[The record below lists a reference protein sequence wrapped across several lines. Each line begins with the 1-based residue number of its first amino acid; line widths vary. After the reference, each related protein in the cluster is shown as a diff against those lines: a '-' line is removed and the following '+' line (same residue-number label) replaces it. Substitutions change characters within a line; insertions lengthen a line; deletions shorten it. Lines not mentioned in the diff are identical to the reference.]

1 MAAYTST
8 QTGNFDAV
16 ATWGGGGAPTVAAD
30 TFTVAA
36 GHTVTVNVVQTVE
49 LGASAITGILKFLE
63 TANTK
68 LTFGNV
74 TLTVNSGGELRMGN
88 ATTVIG
94 SAYLAELI
102 FNTTSDNANGVT
114 VANGGILNA
123 YGDPAVYG
131 SDPVTTLAANWDSA
145 ATATFTV
152 VGNYTT
158 KWKVG
163 QEITAHK
170 YTYGAWGTD
179 TALFTIAALTLNG
192 ANTDIQV
199 NGGTAPALGTFY
211 TKGRVANVT
220 RNVKLYKLSAATAI
234 GNYNTNR
241 PRILD
246 SNVAA
251 NNNCYMSNVQI
262 TGFYRIDSPFNFHLL
277 NSVVRNGNNAIY
289 TYNATSVGVSG
300 IEVSGFIYSMNYGF
314 YIVQNATISVDVYC
328 CATGFEFFCESIVS
342 GDVYGN
348 NYAFYASCAYT
359 KISGNVY
366 SNNNAANTSD
376 FLIIEKSARLFKNN
390 ILFNNTIKPICYGSI
405 GWDKDGVS
413 APNTTDFSFGSS
425 RTAILRGAKLP
436 SAGLVFSNR
445 NSSGF
450 YYIRGYLQS
459 ENHGQVNGAQYRYEA
474 YGDVIK
480 NTATLRTGG
489 ADNSIE
495 VIPLSNCNSK
505 RYISVIDWGKEWVE
519 FAVPASAQIRTV
531 YIKGE
536 AWTVWPTASELW
548 FEAEYISNATTL
560 ETTTIKSTA
569 VLADNTTWVAFTVNF
584 TPVAVGIVRYRI
596 YLGKYQASAKAYVDN
611 KLYTA

>member
-8 QTGNFDAV
+8 QSGNFNDV

-49 LGASAITGILKFLE
+49 LGISAITGILKFLE

-88 ATTVIG
+88 STTVIG

-102 FNTTSDNANGVT
+102 FNTTGDNANGIT

-123 YGDPAVYG
+123 YGDPAAYG

-145 ATATFTV
+145 ATDTFTV

-158 KWKVG
+158 KWLVG

-170 YTYGAWGTD
+170 YNYGAWGTD
-179 TALFTIAALTLNG
+179 TARFTIAALTLNG
-192 ANTDIQV
+192 ANTNIQV
-199 NGGTAPALGTFY
+199 SGGIPSLGTFY

-220 RNVKLYKLSAATAI
+220 RNVKLYKLSASTAI

-241 PRILD
+241 PRLLN
-246 SNVAA
+246 SNAAA
-251 NNNCYMSNVQI
+251 NDNCYMSNVQI
-262 TGFYRIDSPFNFHLL
+262 TGFYRIDSPYNFHLL
-277 NSVVRNGNNAIY
+277 NSVVRNGYYTIYAI
-289 TYNATSVGVSG
+289 NATSVGIAG
-300 IEVSGFIYSMNYGF
+300 IEISGFIYSMNYGF
-314 YIVQNATISVDVYC
+314 YVVQNVTVSADMYC
-328 CATGFEFFCESIVS
+328 CNSCFEYFCESIVS

-348 NYAFYASCAYT
+348 NYGFSSSCVYT
-359 KISGNVY
+359 KVSGNVY
-366 SNNNAANTSD
+366 SNANAFYNSD
-376 FLIIEKSARLFKNN
+376 FLIIQKAARLFKNVT
-390 ILFNNTIKPICYGSI
+390 LFYSTIKPICYGSI
-405 GWDKDGVS
+405 GWDKADVA
-413 APNTTDFSFGSS
+413 APNTNDFYFNNSK
-425 RTAILRGAKLP
+425 TVILRGAKLP
-436 SAGLVFSNR
+436 SAGLTFSDR
-445 NSSGF
+445 NSSA
-450 YYIRGYLQS
+450 YHHIKGYLQS
-459 ENHGQVNGAQYRYEA
+459 ENHGQVNGAHYRYEA
-474 YGDVIK
+474 YGDVIR
-480 NTATLRTGG
+480 NTATVRTGG

-495 VIPLSNCNSK
+495 VIPLSNCNAK
-505 RYISVIDWGKEWVE
+505 RYVSVIDWGKEWVE
-519 FAVPASAQIRTV
+519 FAVPASAQTRTV

-536 AWTVWPTASELW
+536 AWTVWPTATELW

-560 ETTTIKSTA
+560 ETTIIKSTA
-569 VLADNTTWVAFTVNF
+569 VLTDNTTWVAFTVSF
-584 TPVAVGIVRYRI
+584 TPAAVGIVRYRI
-596 YLGKYQASAKAYVDN
+596 YLGKYQASAKVYVDN